1 MKLMWLLALLI
12 GFSPICMSAEQAKP
26 DSKLKK
32 MAARQTKDNAAQKI
46 TTSGFS
52 YLVEQIPA
60 WVSPVNV
67 VSNPT
72 EASQASIS
80 ILLNDEQIK
89 LDKVKKVHFTHML
102 KQINASAGLSVA
114 SQIQVEFDPSYQE
127 LVLHKL
133 EIVRDAKRLD
143 KFDARRIQL
152 LQREKQLEARLYDG
166 RVTAS
171 IVLEDVRVG
180 DQIEYSYSVRGSN
193 PVFDSKFI
201 LMDHA
206 GSALGSTSL
215 YQLRLIYGEDRQI
228 YSRIP
233 KAMSVQTLKT
243 DVGNELIL
251 TQKSIPQDS
260 FEDGAAVSSFLPQLV
275 QLSEFPDWGEVAK
288 WGEQL
293 FRIAYQS
300 DEKLTAYADA
310 WRQLPTDDAKLLAA
324 LDFVQKDIRY
334 FGTEIGVNSHKPNV
348 PTQIIQQRYGDC
360 KDKSTL
366 LIGLLHALNI
376 RSKPVLVST
385 LFRDETSN
393 MLPSPLA
400 FNHVIVQVE
409 LDGKHL
415 WLDPTRD
422 QQTGSPMAREVRDY
436 GKVLIAESL
445 ATQLLP
451 IPSSMK
457 ELHRLVEDKFS
468 LISMKEDPVLIST
481 TTYYGA
487 DAESM
492 REYLARTPKTEVQ
505 ANYAK
510 SYLRPYPK
518 LRFMGDLKMN
528 EKIGENAI
536 ELIQS
541 FELREFW
548 NFHERDV
555 LKSEL
560 AFWSLEEQLN
570 PPKDVIRKSAYHIP
584 SPGVY
589 RHKIVAEFSEDLI
602 DLYKEEKF
610 SEGQANFILTG
621 SLSTTPKIST
631 WVSELRFL
639 TQTVTPTQWRSFADK
654 IKQVRP
660 HFYGRL
666 MAHALTKAQLTALEK
681 DMESI
686 EKSSSGIRIYIHDA
700 SKAIILYANAMIGS
714 ERLSPE
720 LKKLALMVRA
730 KSTLNLKLYDH
741 SVQDI
746 NAALE
751 LSAEPDL
758 DVMRLASLIAV
769 AKGQDAAA
777 TDLIK
782 QIFEI
787 APHDKTASELEV
799 VYAYLRK
806 DFSMVKTLS
815 EVQLATRE
823 ASTSY
828 LALLQYLASRELGG
842 RDDQILQTQLD
853 GGESDEDVTA
863 LLEFYQGKKSV
874 SQLVNRF
881 GFNKVNLIG
890 LCQLY
895 FFAGEKMRLDG
906 DLKLAKEYWGKAV
919 AAGMAHR
926 FEYMAAERRLK
937 EYAAN

>member
-1 MKLMWLLALLI
+1 MKLMWLVALLI
-12 GFSPICMSAEQAKP
+12 GLSSVDTSAEQVKS

-32 MAARQTKDNAAQKI
+32 MVPRQAKENAAQKM

-52 YLVEQIPA
+52 YLVEQTPA
-60 WVSPVNV
+60 WVAPVNV
-67 VSNPT
+67 ESNPLET
-72 EASQASIS
+72 SQASIS
-80 ILLNDEQIK
+80 ILLDDEQIK
-89 LDKVKKVHFTHML
+89 LDKTKKVHFTHML

-114 SQIQVEFDPSYQE
+114 SQIQIEFDPSYQE

-133 EIVRDAKRLD
+133 EIVRDAKRTD
-143 KFDARRIQL
+143 KFDPRRVQL
-152 LQREKQLEARLYDG
+152 LQREKQLEARMYDG

-201 LMDHA
+201 LIDHA
-206 GSALGSTSL
+206 GSASGPTSL

-228 YSRIP
+228 FSRIP
-233 KAMSVQTLKT
+233 KVMHLQAMKT
-243 DVGNELIL
+243 DAGSEMIL

-260 FEDGAAVSSFLPQLV
+260 FEEGAAVSSFLPQLV
-275 QLSEFPDWGEVAK
+275 QLSEFSDWGDVAK

-300 DEKLTAYADA
+300 DEKLATYVDA
-310 WRQLPTDDAKLLAA
+310 WRQLPTDEAKLLAA
-324 LDFVQKDIRY
+324 LNFVQKDIRY
-334 FGTEIGVNSHKPNV
+334 FGTEIGVNSHKPNL
-348 PTQIIQQRYGDC
+348 PGQIVKQRYGDC

-366 LIGLLHALNI
+366 LIGLLHAMNI
-376 RSKPVLVST
+376 QSKPVLVST
-385 LFRDETSN
+385 LFRDETSE

-409 LDGKHL
+409 LDNKRL

-422 QQTGSPMAREVRDY
+422 QQTGMPMAREVRDY
-436 GKVLIAESL
+436 GKVLLADPL
-445 ATQLLP
+445 ATQLSSV
-451 IPSSMK
+451 PSSMN

-468 LISMKEDPVLIST
+468 LTSMKEDPVLVST
-481 TTYYGA
+481 TIYYGS
-487 DAESM
+487 DAENM
-492 REYLARTPKTEVQ
+492 RDYLAHTAITEVQ

-518 LRFMGDLKMN
+518 LRFMGDLKIN
-528 EKIGENAI
+528 EKPGENAI

-541 FELREFW
+541 FALREFW

-584 SPGVY
+584 SPGIY
-589 RHKIVAEFSEDLI
+589 RHKILAEFSEDLV

-610 SEGQANFILTG
+610 TEGQANFVLTG
-621 SLSTTPKIST
+621 SLSTTPRLST

-639 TQTVTPTQWRSFADK
+639 TQTVTPAQWRSFTDK

-660 HFYGRL
+660 HFYGHL
-666 MAHALTKAQLTALEK
+666 MAHALTKAQLSALEK
-681 DMESI
+681 DLESI
-686 EKSSSGIRIYIHDA
+686 EKSSSGIRVYIHDA

-746 NAALE
+746 NAALA
-751 LSAEPDL
+751 LSVEPDL
-758 DVMRLASLIAV
+758 DVLRLASLIAV

-777 TDLIK
+777 ADLIK
-782 QIFEI
+782 QVFEI
-787 APHDKTASELEV
+787 APHDKSAAEMEV
-799 VYAYLRK
+799 LYAFLRK
-806 DFSMVKTLS
+806 DFSLVKTLS
-815 EVQLATRE
+815 EVQLANRE
-823 ASTSY
+823 PNTSY
-828 LALLQYLASRELGG
+828 LGLLLYLANRELGV
-842 RDDQILQTQLD
+842 RDDQMLQTQLD
-853 GGESDEDVTA
+853 VGDLDEDVVA

-881 GFNKVNLIG
+881 GINKINLVR

-906 DLKLAKEYWGKAV
+906 DLKSAKEYWGKAV

-937 EYAAN
+937 EYATN